1 MYSLENINVRFRY
14 FARSVLRDKQEWLTI
29 SQYYAASTYT
39 YFIVFFCFF
48 FSTRSNTDHLKGE
61 L

>member
-39 YFIVFFCFF
+39 YFIVFFFF
-48 FSTRSNTDHLKGE
+48 FFFN
-61 L
+61 